1 MKNLKKSEFME
12 FLKNFIKGRV
22 KLLFKQPG
30 QKDILV
36 FDDVSFKDLRYLL
49 EGKNYCVIP
58 SRANRITEIVITK
71 KFLVNFFKLF
81 FYKKISLKS
90 IFFTSYLVSVI
101 QLINPKLIISH
112 IDNSIKY
119 SEISFFL
126 KDHFNFLTVQN
137 AARYDQLINELNFKK
152 NLKFKIKNY
161 KLFIQNFLCFGKFE
175 EETYKKL
182 DYTVENFHIIGSL
195 RKSNFFRYLN
205 IQKKI
210 LKPDLY
216 KLGVLLEIPLETPG
230 LLPDVKDEIYPFVLP
245 IIYSIKYSKKKN
257 IKPIFICKT
266 KEIDEQLNCYGDY
279 LKTDEINF
287 IKENL
292 WERRHKEF
300 SSYEAI
306 FQTQVLVGMASTL
319 LREKISSKDKILS
332 CNYSKSSFWNF
343 PIQGICS
350 LNEEGY
356 QKFENRLDKVFSS
369 SIEDYLGQLDQDHR
383 YVCNQESNDQA
394 LKKIDDIIAKYIY

>member
-1 MKNLKKSEFME
+1 ME
-12 FLKNFIKGRV
+12 FFRNFIKG
-22 KLLFKQPG
+22 KIKFLFKKPS
-30 QKDILV
+30 QKDIIV
-36 FDDVSFKDLRYLL
+36 FDDVSFEDLRYLL

-58 SRANRITEIVITK
+58 SRSNRISEIVITK
-71 KFLVNFFKLF
+71 KFLINFFKLF
-81 FYKKISLKS
+81 FYPKISLRG
-90 IFFTSYLVSVI
+90 IFLTSYLISVI

-112 IDNSIKY
+112 IDNSTKY
-119 SEISFFL
+119 SDVSFFL
-126 KDHFNFLTVQN
+126 KDRFKFLTVQN

-161 KLFIQNFLCFGKFE
+161 KLFIQNFLCFAKFE
-175 EETYKKL
+175 KETYKKL

-205 IQKKI
+205 RQKKI

-216 KLGVLLEIPLETPG
+216 KLGVLLEIPLPTPG
-230 LLPDVKDEIYPFVLP
+230 LLPNVKDEIYSFVLP
-245 IIYSIKYSKKKN
+245 LIYSIKYSKNKN

-266 KEIDEQLNCYGDY
+266 KEINEQLNHYGDY
-279 LKTDEINF
+279 LKIDEINF
-287 IKENL
+287 IKKNL
-292 WERRHKEF
+292 WQRRIKEF

-319 LREKISSKDKILS
+319 LREKISSKEKILS
-332 CNYSKSSFWNF
+332 CNYSKASFWNF

-356 QKFENRLDKVFSS
+356 QKFENRLNKIFSTS
-369 SIEDYLGQLDQDHR
+369 KEDYFSQLDQDCR
-383 YVCNQESNDQA
+383 YVCDQGSNDQA
-394 LKKIDDIIAKYIY
+394 LKKIDDMIAKYIY

>member
-22 KLLFKQPG
+22 KLLFKQPV

-161 KLFIQNFLCFGKFE
+161 KLFIQNFL
-175 EETYKKL
+175 
-182 DYTVENFHIIGSL
+182 
-195 RKSNFFRYLN
+195 
-205 IQKKI
+205 
-210 LKPDLY
+210 
-216 KLGVLLEIPLETPG
+216 
-230 LLPDVKDEIYPFVLP
+230 
-245 IIYSIKYSKKKN
+245 
-257 IKPIFICKT
+257 
-266 KEIDEQLNCYGDY
+266 
-279 LKTDEINF
+279 
-287 IKENL
+287 
-292 WERRHKEF
+292 
-300 SSYEAI
+300 
-306 FQTQVLVGMASTL
+306 
-319 LREKISSKDKILS
+319 
-332 CNYSKSSFWNF
+332 
-343 PIQGICS
+343 
-350 LNEEGY
+350 
-356 QKFENRLDKVFSS
+356 
-369 SIEDYLGQLDQDHR
+369 
-383 YVCNQESNDQA
+383 
-394 LKKIDDIIAKYIY
+394 